1 MNSIQLQNRMDT
13 IFMNSGN
20 NKTFDRHILLLNL
33 SDKKKLKKKTA
44 INMLFYHILSSSIHR
59 KI

>member
-1 MNSIQLQNRMDT
+1 MNSIQLQNRMNT

-33 SDKKKLKKKTA
+33 SDKKKLKKKQQ
-44 INMLFYHILSSSIHR
+44 
-59 KI
+59 

>member
-20 NKTFDRHILLLNL
+20 NKTFDRHILNL
-33 SDKKKLKKKTA
+33 SDKKKLKKNSNK
-44 INMLFYHILSSSIHR
+44 YVVLSHLI
-59 KI
+59 I